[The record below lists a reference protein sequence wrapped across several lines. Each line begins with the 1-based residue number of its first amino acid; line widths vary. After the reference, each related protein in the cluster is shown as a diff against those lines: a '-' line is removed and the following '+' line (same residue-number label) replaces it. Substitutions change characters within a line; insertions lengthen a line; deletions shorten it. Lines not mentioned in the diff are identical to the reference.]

1 MERENKELYKNCAQ
15 LQQQILQL
23 EKENGTRLVELSNK
37 QREEQDRQLQRIKQ
51 EKIQVSI
58 EKRHPVGRAVSFRK
72 TNFQMLSFTFL
83 CILLWAINLLKTTF
97 DNSLT
102 LKNKTVSTPSIQLV
116 LVSKSSRR
124 ISEGPQKL
132 CWRSVN

>member
-51 EKIQVSI
+51 EKIQVSL
-58 EKRHPVGRAVSFRK
+58 EKHHRRGYCIFSQCTTSYNAHGK
-72 TNFQMLSFTFL
+72 T
-83 CILLWAINLLKTTF
+83 
-97 DNSLT
+97 
-102 LKNKTVSTPSIQLV
+102 
-116 LVSKSSRR
+116 
-124 ISEGPQKL
+124 QK
-132 CWRSVN
+132 